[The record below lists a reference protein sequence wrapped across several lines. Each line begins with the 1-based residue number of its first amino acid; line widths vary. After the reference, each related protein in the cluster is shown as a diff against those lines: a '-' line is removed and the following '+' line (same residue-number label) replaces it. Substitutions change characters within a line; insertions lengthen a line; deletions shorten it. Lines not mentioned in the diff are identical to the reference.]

1 MSTTHLNSP
10 AKQDHSAPPS
20 TQGSAPNPGASTPA
34 GGQGQQ
40 EQQIPESLVL
50 KHGLAS
56 EFRITTDALKKL
68 GENLDLDKLLSWFSK
83 PRPQVKVGDDLEMF
97 DGLRAYFG
105 LDWDRPNGACFYIR
119 IH

>member
-1 MSTTHLNSP
+1 MSATPLNSP
-10 AKQDHSAPPS
+10 AQQDHSAPPS
-20 TQGSAPNPGASTPA
+20 TQGAAPNPGASTPA
-34 GGQGQQ
+34 DVQ
-40 EQQIPESLVL
+40 EQDQKIPEPMVR

-56 EFRITTDALKKL
+56 EFRITSDALKKL
-68 GENLDLDKLLSWFSK
+68 GKNLDLDKLLSWFSK

-97 DGLRAYFG
+97 DGLYAYFG